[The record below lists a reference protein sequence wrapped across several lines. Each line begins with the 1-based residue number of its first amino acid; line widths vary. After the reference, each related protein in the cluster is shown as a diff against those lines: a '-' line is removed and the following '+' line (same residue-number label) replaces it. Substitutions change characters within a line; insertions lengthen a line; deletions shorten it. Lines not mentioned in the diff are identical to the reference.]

1 MASSFTRNVEAELK
15 KIKLP
20 KNQKFFG
27 EDYVGGGQSGLQ
39 FLNIQIPQV
48 RAVMKKLAKDQNGWA
63 DFDILWNESKI
74 FEAKAIS
81 LFWLEKQPVEV
92 VCQNL
97 KTVISWASEIDNWAH
112 SDTYCG
118 VLAKVFEAD
127 PGLLLPTYQK
137 WNRHQNPWFR
147 RISMIGLMF
156 YSRFRKKHPSF
167 ALVQKMVTPHLSA
180 PEYYVQKAVGWTL
193 RESYNVYPAQ
203 TLQFVE
209 KNLKHIHPDAWYATS
224 EKMPKTIKNS
234 LVKKRANLRKMN

>member
-1 MASSFTRNVEAELK
+1 MSSSFTRNVEAELK
-15 KIKLP
+15 KIKPP

-27 EDYVGGGQSGLQ
+27 EDYVGGGQSRLQ
-39 FLNIQIPQV
+39 FLNIKIPQV
-48 RAVMKKLAKDQNGWA
+48 RTIMKRLDNDQNGWTEFEA
-63 DFDILWNESKI
+63 LWKESNI

-81 LFWLEKQPVEV
+81 LFWLEKQPTEV

-97 KTVISWASEIDNWAH
+97 KTVISWASGIDNWAH

-118 VLAKVFEAD
+118 VLAKVFEFD

-137 WNRHQNPWFR
+137 WNSHSNPWFR

-156 YSRFRKKHPSF
+156 YSRFRKKNPSF
-167 ALVQKMVTPHLSA
+167 VLIQKMVTPHLVAS
-180 PEYYVQKAVGWTL
+180 EYYVQKAVGWTL

-209 KNLKHIHPDAWYATS
+209 KNLKLIHPDAWYATS

-234 LVKKRANLRKMN
+234 LVKKRAKLRKMK